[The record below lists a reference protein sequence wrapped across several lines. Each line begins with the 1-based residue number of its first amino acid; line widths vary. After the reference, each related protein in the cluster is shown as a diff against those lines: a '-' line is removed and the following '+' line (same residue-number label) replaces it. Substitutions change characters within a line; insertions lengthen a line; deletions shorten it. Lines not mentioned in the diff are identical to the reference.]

1 MNRSITA
8 SVLALTVATASSFA
22 QAATGGPLQYS
33 WTELAPGVWTGIR
46 EDSPRIPVMGTTT
59 FVVGDTGVVV
69 FDGGGLPLMAER
81 ALAKVRS
88 VTDRPVTHVVISH
101 WHQDHNFGIKAFTD
115 AFPGAEVVSHP
126 YTRDTLIR
134 ANSDPEGNFRD
145 SLRSNVSG
153 NVDAVTEI
161 LEADQFTEDRPLT
174 ERDRARLRQYL
185 ADASMLEGEYRR
197 IEPVYPTTTFT
208 DSLVIHQENREV
220 HLLHLGR
227 GNTAGDIVMWLPA
240 ERIVATGDMVVRPT
254 PYGFGSYP
262 REWAQTLRS
271 LMELDFQVLVPGHGD
286 IQRDTRYVRLLIE
299 TLELVAGQM
308 DALVAEDLT
317 EDEAIE
323 RVDFSAVEE
332 RFTGGDAFL
341 AGRFLGW
348 FKIPIARA
356 AYKIARG
363 EPPENIQPQ

>member
-1 MNRSITA
+1 MNRLIAA
-8 SVLALTVATASSFA
+8 SVLALTIATAA
-22 QAATGGPLQYS
+22 GLPQTATGDPLEYS
-33 WTELAPGVWTGIR
+33 WTELAPAVWTGIR

-134 ANSDPEGNFRD
+134 SNSDPEGNFRET
-145 SLRSNVSG
+145 LRTAVSRD
-153 NVDAVTEI
+153 VDTVTGI

-174 ERDRARLRQYL
+174 ERDRARFRQYL
-185 ADASMLEGEYRR
+185 ADAPKLDAEYRR
-197 IEPVYPTTTFT
+197 IEPVYPTMTFA
-208 DSLVIHQENREV
+208 DSLVIHQQNREV

-262 REWAQTLRS
+262 AEWAQTLRK
-271 LMELDFQVLVPGHGD
+271 LTALDFQTLVPGHGD
-286 IQRDTRYVRLLIE
+286 IQRDTRYARLLIE
-299 TLELVAGQM
+299 TLELVAGQVE
-308 DALVAEDLT
+308 ALVAQNLT
-317 EDEAIE
+317 EDEVIG

-363 EPPENIQPQ
+363 EPPENIQPR